1 MSTPDFRRFREF
13 VLSEWEFVNN
23 IHLLADFNILQTGNI
38 IYSGQSTR
46 NAIEQPAECQ
56 NRDYSHCERCLKQN
70 ANSQPQ
76 STSHLRLCLVH
87 AKIGSLVE
95 IGMMWRKSLKF
106 TCVEKC
112 KAANYLE
119 TEYRFA
125 TAKTS
130 YLNAFFAISEW
141 YPKLNTNSKWRK
153 QAILETPTE
162 CKIIKTQ
169 TVTGLLERSKKIQI
183 STITIADEQLL
194 LQRRD
199 TMRIAD
205 R

>member
-76 STSHLRLCLVH
+76 STSHLRLYLVH
-87 AKIGSLVE
+87 AKILQN
-95 IGMMWRKSLKF
+95 WKF